1 MKNRMSGQNR
11 NQRFQLKNAALLTEW
26 EAGVLRTQIRKNSKV
41 IECLIEKVDLLA
53 NKERCPKD
61 ANTLQSLRKRL
72 SISLAEND
80 TFRRVLWRH
89 LQLTKLAASDPLLD
103 PIAFLVSRIKARE
116 RAQIAEE
123 ART

>member
-1 MKNRMSGQNR
+1 MNRKSR
-11 NQRFQLKNAALLTEW
+11 HHWNQRFRLKKAALLTEW
-26 EAGVLRTQIRKNSKV
+26 EAGVLRTQVRKNSKV

-53 NKERCPKD
+53 NKEQCPKD

-89 LQLTKLAASDPLLD
+89 LQLTKLAVSDSLLD
-103 PIAFLVSRIKARE
+103 PIAFLVSRIKARAC
-116 RAQIAEE
+116 AQIAEE
-123 ART
+123 ARA

>member
-1 MKNRMSGQNR
+1 MSQKPGQNWST
-11 NQRFQLKNAALLTEW
+11 RFQLKNAGTLTEW
-26 EAGVLRTQIRKNSKV
+26 ESEVLRTQIRKNSRA
-41 IECLIEKVDLLA
+41 IECLIEKVDLLV
-53 NKERCPKD
+53 NKEQCPKD

-89 LQLTKLAASDPLLD
+89 IQWTQPCVPDYFLD
-103 PIAFLVSRIKARE
+103 PIFFLVSRIKARE
-116 RAQIAEE
+116 RAQISEE